1 MSQISQI
8 KKIYHAAIY
17 VRLSK
22 EDGAVASHEKTES
35 NSIANQKSLIR
46 DFLENKNDIEVV
58 QEYVDDGFSGSN
70 FERPAFQMMLED
82 IKKGKIDCVVTKDLS
97 RFGREYID
105 SGMYIERLFPA
116 MGVRFIAI
124 NDGIDSGEAKSQSDE
139 IIIPF
144 KNLINDA
151 YCRDISIKIRSHLEI
166 KRKQGD
172 VITAFVPYGYKK
184 NDKDK
189 HKLEIDVYAA
199 NVVKDIFRMKL
210 HGKSQDAIACELNSS
225 GILPP
230 AEYKASTGSNYQ
242 TCFKTKEKSEWTSVM
257 VRRILTNEVY
267 IGNLV
272 QGKQTTPNHKVKKTI
287 IKEKC
292 EWIRIEK
299 NHEPVIT
306 DRDFEVVQRLLAMDT
321 RTSPDSDM
329 VYNLSGIAVCADCG
343 SPMTRKITTAGD
355 KKYAYYICSNHK
367 LTKQCS
373 QHSIS
378 VSLLEDTVLEM
389 LKLHIKNVMN
399 LEEILDY
406 IGTIPFQQLDVKSLE
421 ARKQKKLE
429 EVEKCKRLK
438 TSLYEDMKDGILTKE
453 EYLELHEAYLK
464 KAKEGEEII
473 RQIERDIAL
482 ILEEKDDKHLWM
494 NYFTE
499 YKDIKELTRDV
510 VVKLICEVRVSEN
523 KEVEIVFDFDD
534 CYKQLLESVEKLGY
548 QVDKEPGGQLN
559 ISRREAV

>member
-1 MSQISQI
+1 MSKQIS
-8 KKIYHAAIY
+8 KIYHAAIY

-22 EDGAVASHEKTES
+22 EDGDVSTSAKAES
-35 NSIANQKSLIR
+35 NSISNQKDFIR
-46 DFLENKNDIEVV
+46 NFLADKKDIRIVK
-58 QEYVDDGFSGSN
+58 EYVDDGYSGSN
-70 FERPAFQMMLED
+70 FDRPSFQTMMED
-82 IKKGKIDCVVTKDLS
+82 IKRGVIDCVVVKDLS

-105 SGMYIERLFPA
+105 SGRYIERLFPA
-116 MGVRFIAI
+116 LGVRFIAI
-124 NDGIDSGEAKSQSDE
+124 NDNYDSVTGKSQGDE

-151 YCRDISIKIRSHLEI
+151 YCRDISIKIRSHLDV
-166 KRKQGD
+166 KRKNGEY
-172 VITAFVPYGYKK
+172 IGAFVPYGYEKS
-184 NDKDK
+184 DDDK
-189 HKLEIDVYAA
+189 HKLVIDIYAA
-199 NVVKDIFRMKL
+199 GIVKEIFRLKL
-210 HGKSQDAIACELNSS
+210 HGMSQDAIATQLNNE
-225 GILPP
+225 GVFAPM
-230 AEYKASTGSNYQ
+230 EYKQSTGSGYQ
-242 TCFKTKEKSEWTSVM
+242 TGFLQNEKSVWSSVT
-257 VRRILTNEVY
+257 VRRILENEIY

-272 QGKQTTPNHKVKKTI
+272 QGKRTTPNHKVKQEVVKP
-287 IKEKC
+287 ESD
-292 EWIRIEK
+292 WIRIEK
-299 NHEPVIT
+299 NHEPIIS
-306 DRDFEVVQRLLAMDT
+306 DRDFEIVQRLLGMDT
-321 RTSPDSDM
+321 RISPDSDM

-482 ILEEKDDKHLWM
+482 IFEEKDDKHLWM

-510 VVKLICEVRVSEN
+510 VVKLISEVRVSEN
-523 KEVEIVFDFDD
+523 KEIEIVFDFDD
-534 CYKQLLESVEKLGY
+534 CYKKLLESVEKLGY